1 MEIKILIT
9 KQNKERVLKL
19 IDALVEVEAE
29 AITSPLQ
36 KDIFSSADLPQSKSF
51 INEAS
56 DPEDMN
62 FGEANIEKKE
72 FGSWGM
78 FNSYVP
84 GKAALR
90 VLLQLMKKN
99 EGKAVKYWDFVD
111 ECIVQ
116 FWRAGLRARGFPKKT
131 SESAK
136 NRLAMQLIWPYYE
149 MGLLSISGGKSD
161 PMISITREGFEF
173 ANLPNP
179 SLERGEKDK
188 PLSSEERKWLLTHL
202 ERIDAKGYK
211 ELTVFEDLVA
221 FLSAKDRCFEDI
233 VNHVKAN
240 KEFESLVL
248 SGSRHKN
255 SPKAFARQ
263 MENIA
268 TSFASGKIA
277 LLREL
282 GIVSPSRAT
291 YKIIGHLEAGTQ
303 PENSD

>member
-1 MEIKILIT
+1 VEIKILIT
-9 KQNKERVLKL
+9 KQNKERILKL

-29 AITSPLQ
+29 GATTSSQ
-36 KDIFSSADLPQSKSF
+36 KEVLSTLDLSSSERF
-51 INEAS
+51 IKGASDVGEIGFAEAS
-56 DPEDMN
+56 
-62 FGEANIEKKE
+62 IEQRK

-90 VLLQLMKKN
+90 VLLHLLTKSD
-99 EGKAVKYWDFVD
+99 GKAVKYWDLIN

-116 FWRAGLRARGFPKKT
+116 FWKSGLRARGFPKRT
-131 SESAK
+131 SDSAK
-136 NRLAMQLIWPYYE
+136 SRLAMHLIWPYHE
-149 MGLLSISGGKSD
+149 MGLLSISGEKSD
-161 PMISITREGFEF
+161 PMVSITRDGFEF

-179 SLERGEKDK
+179 SLDRGEKDK

-211 ELTVFEDLVA
+211 ELTIFEDLVA
-221 FLSAKDRCFEDI
+221 FLSERDRHFEDI
-233 VNHVKAN
+233 VDHVKAN
-240 KEFESLVL
+240 SEFESWVL
-248 SGSRHKN
+248 NGSRHKN

-268 TSFASGKIA
+268 RSFASGKIA

-291 YKIIGHLEAGTQ
+291 YKIIGHLETVNQ